1 MKKIITCLMAMI
13 GLTSAC
19 GQQSYENTDVKGFA
33 QLMERAD
40 VVVLDVRTEE
50 EFKEGH
56 LEGALNIDQGQDGF
70 VDKVK
75 ATLSTDKT
83 IAIYC
88 RSGRRSAN
96 AAEKLAAVGYKCI
109 NLKGGIIAWK
119 EATMPVTTETYEV
132 DVFKTKSDKTCKRKS

>member
-56 LEGALNIDQGQDGF
+56 LEGALNIDQGQ
-70 VDKVK
+70 
-75 ATLSTDKT
+75 
-83 IAIYC
+83 
-88 RSGRRSAN
+88 
-96 AAEKLAAVGYKCI
+96 
-109 NLKGGIIAWK
+109 
-119 EATMPVTTETYEV
+119 
-132 DVFKTKSDKTCKRKS
+132 VFIWDCLW